1 MDRRLPLL
9 LYMRGV
15 KDVITNERGDGPMNA
30 KTIGIDLGK
39 NKMHVV
45 ALDEQGYVVDRR
57 VCASRNSLARYLAKL
72 PPCRVAMEACAGAHF
87 VGRKAQEMG
96 HEARLLPGQY
106 VRAYV
111 KAQKNDYA
119 DAEAIAEAATRPTMR
134 EVPIK
139 TAEQQELQL
148 LHRYRQGWI
157 EQRTQVANRVRAT
170 LLEFGITIPKGIHKL
185 RRELPFVLED
195 AENGLTDGT
204 RELLH
209 QLWCDL
215 TALDERVE
223 WINQRLSQCAHQ
235 DPRAQALLQVPG
247 VGVIVATAMVAAI
260 GDGRAFRRGRD
271 LAAWLGIVPK
281 QHSTGGK
288 TRLLGISKQGNSYL
302 RKLIIH
308 GARAVLRHAH
318 RRTDA
323 LGEWVQRIHARKP
336 TNVATVAL
344 ANKLARVMWVVL
356 RYKDDFRPEAMT
368 G

>member
-1 MDRRLPLL
+1 
-9 LYMRGV
+9 
-15 KDVITNERGDGPMNA
+15 MNA
-30 KTIGIDLGK
+30 KTVGIDLGK

-45 ALDEQGYVVDRR
+45 ALDAQGHVIERR
-57 VCASRNSLARYLAKL
+57 VCASRTALGRYLGKL
-72 PPCRVAMEACAGAHF
+72 PACRVAMEACAGAHF
-87 VGRKAQEMG
+87 VARKAEHYG
-96 HEARLLPGQY
+96 HDARLLPGQY
-106 VRAYV
+106 VRGYV
-111 KAQKNDYA
+111 KSQKNDYA

-139 TAEQQELQL
+139 SPEQQELQL

-157 EQRTQVANRVRAT
+157 SQRTEVANRIRAT
-170 LLEFGITIPKGIHKL
+170 LLEFGITIPRGLHRL
-185 RRELPFVLED
+185 REELPFVLED
-195 AENGLTDGT
+195 RDNGLTDGT

-209 QLWCDL
+209 QLWRDL
-215 TALDERVE
+215 VAFDERIQ
-223 WINQRLSQCAHQ
+223 WINQRLEHYAEH
-235 DPRAQALLQVPG
+235 DPRAKALLQVPG

-281 QHSTGGK
+281 QHSTGGR

-302 RKLIIH
+302 RMLVIH

-318 RRTDA
+318 RRNDA
-323 LGEWVQRIHARKP
+323 LGEWIRRLHARKP
-336 TNVATVAL
+336 KNVATVAL

-356 RYKDDFRPEAMT
+356 YHRSTFRAEAMT

>member
-1 MDRRLPLL
+1 M
-9 LYMRGV
+9 
-15 KDVITNERGDGPMNA
+15 TA

-39 NKMHVV
+39 DKMHVV
-45 ALDEQGYVVDRR
+45 ALDEQGHVIDRK
-57 VCASRNSLARYLAKL
+57 VCASRSALARYLAKR

-87 VGRKAQEMG
+87 VGRKAQQFG
-96 HEARLLPGQY
+96 HDARLLPGQY

-119 DAEAIAEAATRPTMR
+119 DAEAIAVAATRPTMR

-139 TAEQQELQL
+139 EAAQQELQL

-157 EQRTQVANRVRAT
+157 TQRTATANRIRAT
-170 LLEFGITIPKGIHKL
+170 LLEFGITVPKGIPQL
-185 RRELPFVLED
+185 RQALPFILED
-195 AENGLTDGT
+195 ADNGVPPAV

-209 QLWCDL
+209 TLWQDL
-215 TALDERVE
+215 VSLDERLSWV
-223 WINQRLSQCAHQ
+223 NGRLARFAAA
-235 DPRAQALLQVPG
+235 DPRAHALLQVPG
-247 VGVIVATAMVAAI
+247 VGPIIATAMVAAV

-281 QHSTGGK
+281 QYSTGGR

-302 RKLIIH
+302 RMLVIH
-308 GARAVLRHAH
+308 GARAVLRQAH

-323 LGEWVQRIHARKP
+323 LGEWIRRLQARKP
-336 TNVATVAL
+336 KNVANVAL
-344 ANKLARVMWVVL
+344 ANKIARVIWVVL
-356 RYKDDFRPEAMT
+356 YHRCTFRAQAMT